1 MQDQTGRAQHC
12 YVYHKFAMPL
22 FQMCCSEIRMKYV
35 DRPSIG
41 NVLGRNVCQEL
52 PGMHAITG
60 CDTVSSFAGK
70 GKLSAF
76 KLVKKNVSFQELIV
90 RLGFSWEFSD
100 ADFTK
105 LQMFTC
111 SLYGAKKSE
120 SYVNTHRYQLF
131 CSKQASIEG
140 HKLPPCADC
149 LYKHC
154 QRACYQTAVWKRA
167 LDAKPEIPSPIGKAC
182 IQDKGDA
189 TDLAID
195 WMQGLPALDAVLE
208 LMSCSC
214 ILVCKGPQCK
224 CIANGLHCTEMC
236 RLTSSSNI
244 QSDEEPEA
252 VVDN

>member
-1 MQDQTGRAQHC
+1 M
-12 YVYHKFAMPL
+12 V
-22 FQMCCSEIRMKYV
+22 
-35 DRPSIG
+35 
-41 NVLGRNVCQEL
+41 
-52 PGMHAITG
+52 
-60 CDTVSSFAGK
+60 
-70 GKLSAF
+70 
-76 KLVKKNVSFQELIV
+76 
-90 RLGFSWEFSD
+90 
-100 ADFTK
+100 
-105 LQMFTC
+105 
-111 SLYGAKKSE
+111 AKKSE

-167 LDAKPEIPSPIGKAC
+167 LDARPEIPSPIGKGR

-214 ILVCKGPQCK
+214 TLVCKGPQCK
-224 CIANGLHCTEMC
+224 CVANGLHCTEMC
-236 RLTSSSNI
+236 RLTSCSNM
-244 QSDEEPEA
+244 QPDEEQEA
-252 VVDN
+252 VVDNEDDFDYESDGEDERY